1 MAYRSPMFAPGLFAG
16 QVVLITGGGT
26 GIGLASA
33 REFAALGARVAI
45 ASRSA
50 DKLTAGREVLE
61 ADGAE
66 VLAQGCDIRDAAACD
81 ELVDAV
87 LARFGRLDVLVNN
100 AGGQFPAP
108 AAQTTPKGFEAVV
121 RNNLNGTFYMT
132 LAAANRALL
141 PARRGRVVNVIA
153 NVARGFPGMAHTGA
167 ARAGVDN
174 LTKSLALEWASFGL
188 RVNAVAPGNNIR
200 SSGTAQ
206 YGEVLLEAARRA
218 TPLKRLGT
226 PEEVARLIVFLSSD
240 LSDFITGCTY
250 YVDGGQALWGDIWP
264 IDDPEPAPAGPAAEP

>member
-1 MAYRSPMFAPGLFAG
+1 MTYRSPMFAPGLFAG
-16 QVVLITGGGT
+16 QAVLVTGGGT
-26 GIGLASA
+26 GIGLAAA
-33 REFAALGARVAI
+33 REFAALGARIVI
-45 ASRSA
+45 GGRSA
-50 DKLTAGREVLE
+50 EKLAAGRTVLE

-66 VLAQGCDIRDAAACD
+66 VLAQVCDIREPAAC
-81 ELVDAV
+81 EALVDAA

-108 AAQTTPKGFEAVV
+108 AELTSPKGFEAVV

-132 LAAANRALL
+132 LAAAKRALL

-174 LTKSLALEWASFGL
+174 LTKSLALEWASSGV

-206 YGEVLLEAARRA
+206 YGEALLETARRA
-218 TPLKRLGT
+218 TPLKRLGA
-226 PEEVARLIVFLSSD
+226 PEEVARVIVFLASD
-240 LSDFITGCTY
+240 LSDFVTGCTY

-264 IDDPEPAPAGPAAEP
+264 IDDPAPAPAGPAAEP